1 MKSVVITGVSSGIGF
16 SGADILCQAGYR
28 VYGSVR
34 TEDEGAMDSRCRPRG
49 YFVMCERA

>member
-34 TEDEGAMDSRCRPRG
+34 KEETATPLLIKHPNN
-49 YFVMCERA
+49 FIPLK